1 MAADQNSFN
10 QTLQNNI
17 QNLKK
22 KQRELELIAK
32 VVDFVG
38 KLPDEESEFKDTA
51 EKVRDLFT
59 QFSAK
64 TIELIEAGALT
75 GRRLPKP
82 AAAPASQPELT
93 EAPRPEDNGAV
104 VSKLPTPQPDKLQF
118 LIAWRHMDGKRVKIG
133 EEMGT
138 VRGCDAPEL
147 VVALDNGTTMRVRP
161 ETLQMNQQVGK
172 GK

>member
-1 MAADQNSFN
+1 MAADQSSFN

-38 KLPDEESEFKDTA
+38 KLPDEEADFKDTA

-82 AAAPASQPELT
+82 TQAALPDLQ
-93 EAPRPEDNGAV
+93 EAPRPEDNGAT

-147 VVALDNGTTMRVRP
+147 VVALDNGTTARVRP
-161 ETLQMNQQVGK
+161 ETLQMNQQAGK